1 MQRPILSRRQLILGA
16 GTVSLLAGVDAF
28 GLEPRWLRVT
38 EHDVPVAKL
47 PKTLDGYRIA
57 QVTEAHL
64 RNIGLVEQAIIR
76 EIRQRDVALVVLTG
90 DMIDNPFRL
99 PVLEE
104 FCEGLRD
111 NRRTVLATLG
121 NWENWARIPLEFLRT
136 KYRACRVNLVVN
148 QSALVDSAVVV
159 IATDDSTGGTVR
171 VNEAIS
177 GRSVAAASLFLTH
190 SPELLDR
197 LPETL
202 GQFDLALAGH
212 THGGQGRIGTF
223 APLRPPGS
231 GRFVSGWYDVPIG
244 RAYVSCGTGTSIVPA
259 RFACRPELPIFT
271 LRQG

>member
-1 MQRPILSRRQLILGA
+1 MLVPKTGQMQRRILSRRQLILGA
-16 GTVSLLAGVDAF
+16 GATTLLAGVDAF
-28 GLEPRWLRVT
+28 CLEPRWLRVT

-47 PKTLDGYRIA
+47 PRNLDGYRMA
-57 QVTEAHL
+57 QVTDAHL
-64 RNIGLVEQAIIR
+64 RNIGLVEEAIIG
-76 EIRQRDVALVVLTG
+76 EIRRQNVGLVVLTG

-177 GRSVAAASLFLTH
+177 GRSVAAASFFLMH

-212 THGGQGRIGTF
+212 THGGQGRIGTL

-231 GRFVSGWYDVPIG
+231 GRFVQ
-244 RAYVSCGTGTSIVPA
+244 AGTTSPLVKHM
-259 RFACRPELPIFT
+259 
-271 LRQG
+271 